1 MEPTIYYANNEIL
14 ANFDCPITEVELG
27 QQKLFNP
34 HPMNVMVAGFLYF
47 RLKRQYMGLDE

>member
-1 MEPTIYYANNEIL
+1 MEPTIYYANNGVL
-14 ANFDCPITEVELG
+14 ANFDCSLSEVELG
-27 QQKLFNP
+27 LQKVFEP